1 MRRSLGFTLT
11 EMLVAVTVLAVLLM
25 IATPHFKTLIERN
38 QVVTTANDLIA
49 ALLTARSEAINQE
62 ATVTLTSVDWASAS
76 WTVVDADNE
85 LIVYHGPSETV
96 SITPHG
102 RVAAVSYLSSGR
114 ASGAALTNA
123 DYFNV
128 ESGATARKVCM
139 SGIGRPFIVSEGD
152 CP

>member
-76 WTVVDADNE
+76 WTVVDANNE
-85 LIVYHGPSETV
+85 LI
-96 SITPHG
+96 
-102 RVAAVSYLSSGR
+102 A
-114 ASGAALTNA
+114 
-123 DYFNV
+123 
-128 ESGATARKVCM
+128 GAT
-139 SGIGRPFIVSEGD
+139 INVSLKSQSLQY
-152 CP
+152 